1 MSNVKHR
8 LEGESSPCPE
18 CISKRTSGAR
28 ALLTLVGGLT
38 APLYDV
44 FLQGAPVLLGSMSVV
59 RPRRSV
65 SMPEFGDVAGCDL
78 AIRIAAGG
86 MI

>member
-8 LEGESSPCPE
+8 LEGECSPCPE
-18 CISKRTSGAR
+18 YVSKRTSGAR
-28 ALLTLVGGLT
+28 ALLTLVYGHT
-38 APLYDV
+38 ALRYDA
-44 FLQGAPVLLGSMSVV
+44 FLQGVAVLLGRTLVV
-59 RPRRSV
+59 RLRRSV

-78 AIRIAAGG
+78 AIRIAAEG